1 MIRLT
6 PPTLVAPVVLAVV
19 IAACNGTR
27 TDVACTLEARAGINV
42 TVVDSLSGREVAGS
56 SGIAREE
63 AFADTLESI
72 EPGQLFGVFERP
84 GTYDV
89 TVTAPGYRPWRVTGV
104 TVGADECHVIPERL
118 TARLQPS

>member
-6 PPTLVAPVVLAVV
+6 PLTLVILV
-19 IAACNGTR
+19 IVALACNGTR

-56 SGIAREE
+56 GIANEE
-63 AFADTLESI
+63 AFADTLESF

-104 TVGADECHVIPERL
+104 TVRADECHVIPERL